1 MLNIPKQS
9 DKLVV
14 AKIASK
20 AHLKPFVA
28 KKTKI

>member
-9 DKLVV
+9 DKSVV